1 MKSHEG
7 IELVARADGA
17 IEAIVKAE
25 LVVSQ
30 RTRISVLGMLSVFCV
45 LSAKTHAQVLAQWKT
60 RKELVENLQDG
71 PMDLKTACMTFLNAA
86 ICAEGHDMEEE
97 RRLVFED
104 LKANGLL
111 AAIESIHE
119 LSTISE
125 ALDTQLDIFEEAYD
139 IDMSSIVPKKT
150 PDELFKTLRDLMRQ
164 TAVYDD
170 FGKLLLH
177 LQTVRRNGAIG
188 KVSWDLIDAFVQAV
202 ANGLTATNTNRTE
215 AAKEACTQLLKQI
228 DGSATFSFE
237 GGGAPPP
244 PPGGPAGAEAGGPPP
259 PPPPPGGGPPPP
271 PPPPGG
277 GGPPPPPPP
286 GGGPPPP
293 PPPPGGGGP
302 PPPPPPGGG
311 PPPPPGGPGGPP
323 PPPGGA
329 PAGPVLPKKKK
340 IVPGQ
345 KMRNFNWNMIN
356 VRKIKD
362 TIWENIDD
370 EKVKLDIS
378 ALEGAFAQREK
389 VKVEGENGL
398 DSGPLTDRSK
408 KQLIQVLDSKR
419 SQNVSIMLSR
429 FGSGVSFEQIK
440 RAVID
445 LDASVIDLENLQ
457 QMIPFMPQPE
467 EIEALK
473 EFKDTPLIEM
483 GKAEAFYL
491 TIMSIPLLPLRLKS
505 WEYMRSFEVRYGAL
519 EESVTIL
526 ETARKETRNS
536 KKLKSIMEYV
546 LAVGNYMNGSTNRG
560 ECFGFKLDSLNKMLD
575 VKSSADPK
583 VTMMHWVQTQIELHF
598 PQNADLMSDF
608 TQLELAP
615 RQNVPTLQGDIGR
628 LKGEL
633 NIVTSL
639 QKNPNLEEG
648 KMKAAL
654 SSFVPKAESSVDKLV
669 ARMEAVVAQI
679 KELILFFGEEPK
691 MESDEFFGAVSTF
704 VLAFDKAKKDTVRRK
719 ALEEKTAL
727 AEAKKQKALEE
738 RRAKKAAGGDD
749 TLPSNALED
758 MLSELGTG
766 AAFSKIAAN
775 ARKARET
782 GAEPQPGA
790 AGFKLPAFTLR
801 KVSRPDPADGEA
813 NHSGGANKGEGISP
827 RAVLRPVG
835 ERRTSNPPHPNDV
848 GLNVNGG
855 TSAAAKKAA
864 ANAEKSNEDQDGGK
878 SPKPSIPPKPARKP
892 SKLTPIAEGGASS
905 SAPAAEAQTVT
916 TPKSATSS
924 GEEGVSSKSS
934 GDSPTVPPKKKPSAA
949 KGDKAD
955 KAEKPEKPEKPKKKE
970 KEKEKEKEKS
980 KEKTKKKK

>member
-17 IEAIVKAE
+17 LEAIVKAE

-45 LSAKTHAQVLAQWKT
+45 ISAKTHAAVLAQWKT

-86 ICAEGHDMEEE
+86 ISAEGHDMEEE
-97 RRLVFED
+97 RTLVFED
-104 LKANGLL
+104 LKSHGLL

-119 LSTISE
+119 LPSVSE

-164 TAVYDD
+164 TTVYDD
-170 FGKLLLH
+170 FGKVLLH
-177 LQTVRRNGAIG
+177 LQSVRRNGAIG
-188 KVSWDLIDAFVQAV
+188 KVSWDLIDLFVQAV
-202 ANGLTATNTNRTE
+202 ANGLTSNGPSTKAD
-215 AAKEACTQLLKQI
+215 AAKEVCNIFMKAI
-228 DGSATFSFE
+228 DGSAPISFAA
-237 GGGAPPP
+237 GASGDAPPP
-244 PPGGPAGAEAGGPPP
+244 PPGGPAGAEI
-259 PPPPPGGGPPPP
+259 GGGPPPP
-271 PPPPGG
+271 GMGAPA
-277 GGPPPPPPP
+277 
-286 GGGPPPP
+286 
-293 PPPPGGGGP
+293 
-302 PPPPPPGGG
+302 
-311 PPPPPGGPGGPP
+311 
-323 PPPGGA
+323 A
-329 PAGPVLPKKKK
+329 PAGPPLPKKKK

-362 TIWENIDD
+362 TIWEEIDD
-370 EKVKLDIS
+370 EKVRVDIS

-389 VKVEGENGL
+389 PKVEGLDGAP

-429 FGSGVSFEQIK
+429 FGSGVSFDTIK
-440 RAVID
+440 RAIIE

-473 EFKDTPLIEM
+473 EYKDTPLTEM
-483 GKAEAFYL
+483 GKAEAFFL
-491 TIMSIPLLPLRLKS
+491 TIMSIPLLALRLKA

-536 KKLKSIMEYV
+536 KKLKAIMEYV

-583 VTMMHWVQTQIELHF
+583 VTMMHWVQSQIEAHF
-598 PQNADLMSDF
+598 PQHADLMADF
-608 TQLELAP
+608 TQLETAP

-633 NIVTSL
+633 NIVTNL
-639 QKNPNLEEG
+639 QKNPNLDEG
-648 KMKAAL
+648 KMK
-654 SSFVPKAESSVDKLV
+654 SSLANFVPSAETSVDKLV
-669 ARMEAVVAQI
+669 KRLETVVQQI
-679 KELILFFGEEPK
+679 KDLIAYFGEEPK
-691 MESDEFFGAVSTF
+691 TEADEFFGNVATF

-738 RRAKKAAGGDD
+738 RRAKKAAGGDAD
-749 TLPSNALED
+749 NAFED

-766 AAFSKIAAN
+766 AAFSKVAAN

-782 GAEPQPGA
+782 GAEPPPMS

-801 KVSRPDPADGEA
+801 KVSRPDDGGDTSA
-813 NHSGGANKGEGISP
+813 NNNNGNTAEGPSP
-827 RAVLRPVG
+827 RAMLRPVG
-835 ERRTSNPPHPNDV
+835 ERKTSNPPEPNATS
-848 GLNVNGG
+848 LKPSNGG
-855 TSAAAKKAA
+855 NSARKASA
-864 ANAEKSNEDQDGGK
+864 ESKMNEGSEEKS
-878 SPKPSIPPKPARKP
+878 KPSVPPKPTKKSS
-892 SKLTPIAEGGASS
+892 SKLAPISEASS
-905 SAPAAEAQTVT
+905 SAPNEASAT
-916 TPKSATSS
+916 TPKSAGSS
-924 GEEGVSSKSS
+924 GEEVSSKSS
-934 GDSPTVPPKKKPSAA
+934 ASNSPSVPPKKKAS
-949 KGDKAD
+949 KSD
-955 KAEKPEKPEKPKKKE
+955 KPEKPEKSKK